1 MALKV
6 DWAEIRRL
14 WSLNLMTNMAL
25 AERFGMSES
34 TLRARAKKE
43 GWQRDLSESVRL
55 EREDIMRRQSVSED
69 TEESELVTIEAN
81 LQSRVLVKEREE
93 IDRLCDAAR
102 DTEDE
107 LIKLLKEYRI
117 TTNKDRLFELDKASG
132 VLKKVV
138 ESRKILID
146 MRRRNYGINDNA
158 NGDANKEKNPLSEL
172 FAALSGSVIGVTAQL
187 DDDDKE

>member
-1 MALKV
+1 MALDV
-6 DWAEIRRL
+6 DWLEIRRL
-14 WSLNLMTNMAL
+14 WSLNLMTNIAL

-43 GWQRDLSESVRL
+43 GWQRDLGESVRL
-55 EREDIMRRQSVSED
+55 EREDIMRRQLDEAA
-69 TEESELVTIEAN
+69 EESELVTIEAN

-102 DTEDE
+102 DAEDE
-107 LIKLLKEYRI
+107 LIKLLQEYRV

-158 NGDANKEKNPLSEL
+158 NGDANKDKNPLSEL
-172 FAALSGSVIGVTAQL
+172 FSALSGSVIGVTAQF
-187 DDDDKE
+187 DDDDDE